1 MSTSDGPV
9 IAAKKPVKVSVES
22 GKDYYWCRCGRS
34 KTQPFC
40 DGSHKGTS
48 ITPMKFSPDSSGD
61 VALCQCKSTG
71 NAPYCD
77 GTHASLGSLA
87 VGDASP
93 APVSK
98 NAVPDATPTP
108 EEPTV
113 QRIHELARDG
123 LSKLGHHGEM
133 GSMGVPRK
141 DLPHWD
147 DIQILPAQLA
157 KKPLLDEHS
166 VSTAVTIGPRAQ
178 RPLAL
183 KIPLFV
189 SDMSYGALSEE
200 AKTALSRGA
209 ELAGTGICSGEGGML
224 EEEQAENTRYFYELA
239 SARFGW
245 KLELVERV
253 QAFHFKGGQGA
264 KTGTGGH
271 LPGDKVQGKIASVR
285 GLEPGQSAISPAT
298 FPDLTT
304 TADFRAL
311 ADEVRDRSG
320 GIPIGFKLSANRIE
334 SDIDFA
340 LEASADYIILDGR
353 GGGTGAAPLI
363 FRNHISVPTIPAL
376 ARARKHLDATVGRD
390 VTLVITGG
398 LRVAEDFAK
407 AMALGADAIAVSNS
421 AMQAVGCIAAR
432 MCNSNNCPAGVA
444 TQKPELRA
452 RLNVQTSAER
462 LARYF
467 QASVELMQVLARAC
481 GHDDLSKFCPED
493 ITTWKRELSDLSGIQ
508 FAGIDR

>member
-1 MSTSDGPV
+1 MKTDDTPI
-9 IAAKKPVKVSVES
+9 IAATHPVKVELEA
-22 GKDYYWCRCGRS
+22 GKDYFWCRCGRS
-34 KTQPFC
+34 ASQPFC
-40 DGSHKGTS
+40 DGSHRGST
-48 ITPMKFSPDSSGD
+48 ITPLKFSTESSGE
-61 VALCQCKSTG
+61 VALCLCKTSG
-71 NAPYCD
+71 NAPFCD
-77 GTHASLGSLA
+77 GSHASLGKLA
-87 VGDASP
+87 AGDAAP
-93 APVSK
+93 APNV
-98 NAVPDATPTP
+98 AGTAPTATPTP

-113 QRIHELARDG
+113 ARIHELARDG

-147 DIQILPAQLA
+147 DIQILPAQMA
-157 KKPLLDEHS
+157 QKPLLDDH
-166 VSTAVTIGPRAQ
+166 AVATGVVIGPRAK
-178 RPLAL
+178 RPLSL
-183 KIPLFV
+183 DIPLFV

-224 EEEQAENTRYFYELA
+224 DEEQAENSRYFYELA

-245 KLELVERV
+245 DLELVKRV

-271 LPGDKVQGKIASVR
+271 LPGDKVQGKIAQVR

-304 TADFRAL
+304 PADFRKV
-311 ADEVRDRSG
+311 ADEVRERSG

-334 SDIDFA
+334 EDIDFA
-340 LEASADYIILDGR
+340 LDASADYIILDGR

-363 FRNHISVPTIPAL
+363 FRNNISVPTIPAL
-376 ARARKHLDATVGRD
+376 ARARKHLDAKTGGE

-398 LRVAEDFAK
+398 LRVAEDFVK
-407 AMALGADAIAVSNS
+407 AMAMGADAVAVSNS

-432 MCNSNNCPAGVA
+432 MCNSNNCPVGVA

-452 RLNVQTSAER
+452 LLNVQTGAEK

-467 QASVELMQVLARAC
+467 GASVELMQVLARAC
-481 GHDDLSKFCPED
+481 GHDDLSKLCADD
-493 ITTWKRELSDLSGIQ
+493 ITTWKREMADLSGVR
-508 FAGIDR
+508 FAGVTR

>member
-1 MSTSDGPV
+1 MSNEDTPV
-9 IAAKKPVKVSVES
+9 IAAKAPAKVALEA
-22 GKDYYWCRCGRS
+22 GKEYFWCRCGKS
-34 KTQPFC
+34 KSQPFC
-40 DGSHKGTS
+40 DGSHRGTS
-48 ITPMKFSPDSSGD
+48 ITPMKFTAESSGD
-61 VALCQCKSTG
+61 ASLCQCKSSS
-71 NAPYCD
+71 NVPFCD
-77 GTHASLGSLA
+77 GTHASLGALS
-87 VGDASP
+87 VGDAAP
-93 APVSK
+93 APKSK
-98 NAVPDATPTP
+98 DEVPVAAPTP

-113 QRIHELARDG
+113 ARIHELARDG

-147 DIQILPAQLA
+147 DIQILPAQMAQKPLLDDQAVSTSVTIGPLA
-157 KKPLLDEHS
+157 KKPLTLN
-166 VSTAVTIGPRAQ
+166 
-178 RPLAL
+178 
-183 KIPLFV
+183 IPLFV

-200 AKTALSRGA
+200 AKIALSRGA

-224 EEEQAENTRYFYELA
+224 REEQTENSRYFYELA

-245 KLELVERV
+245 QLDLVERV

-271 LPGDKVQGKIASVR
+271 LPGEKVQGKIAEVR

-298 FPDLTT
+298 FPDLHTA
-304 TADFRAL
+304 ADFKRL
-311 ADEVRDRSG
+311 ADEVRERSG

-334 SDIDFA
+334 DDIDFA
-340 LEASADYIILDGR
+340 LQASADYIILDGR

-376 ARARKHLDATVGRD
+376 ARARKHLDAKTDGE

-398 LRVAEDFAK
+398 LRVAEDFVK

-421 AMQAVGCIAAR
+421 AMQAVGCVAAR
-432 MCNSNNCPAGVA
+432 MCNSNNCPAGIA

-452 RLNVQTSAER
+452 RLDVQISAER

-467 QASVELMQVLARAC
+467 GASVELMQVLSRAC
-481 GHDDLSKFCPED
+481 GHDDLSKLCIND
-493 ITTWKRELSDLSGIQ
+493 ITTWKREMADLSGVR
-508 FAGIDR
+508 FAGVSG